1 MKSRSDIS
9 SEICIGER
17 EREKGRSLS
26 LSSDFNFAREPLVG
40 ENDDLVNDVVC
51 IVDRFHLSR
60 ETLEFVSPPK

>member
-1 MKSRSDIS
+1 MHW
-9 SEICIGER
+9 R
-17 EREKGRSLS
+17 ERKRKESLS

-40 ENDDLVNDVVC
+40 ENDDFVNDVVC

>member
-1 MKSRSDIS
+1 MHW
-9 SEICIGER
+9 R
-17 EREKGRSLS
+17 ERKRKESLS

>member
-9 SEICIGER
+9 SEICIG